1 MGNPASQ
8 SRWVLNSASQ
18 GNKRL
23 RRVESSKV
31 STDGSRE
38 AVTAQG
44 ENKPIGI
51 IKKIGGITISL
62 TVYEEQGTPEVNYRR
77 MNDLDEW
84 FSMDR
89 EIVGGKAFQYT
100 GCQVSKVEPSGDN
113 AGKHMF
119 DVEIIAL
126 EERPL

>member
-31 STDGSRE
+31 STDASRE
-38 AVTAQG
+38 AVMAQG
-44 ENKPIGI
+44 EDKPIGI
-51 IKKIGGITISL
+51 IKKAGAITITFS
-62 TVYEEQGTPEVNYRR
+62 VFEEQGTPEVNWRR
-77 MNDLDEW
+77 LNDLDEW
-84 FSMDR
+84 FTLDR
-89 EIVGGKAFQYT
+89 SVVGGKSYQYT
-100 GCQVSKVEPSGDN
+100 DCQVSKVEPSGDN
-113 AGKHMF
+113 GGKHMF

-126 EERPL
+126 NERPL